1 MYMNKTKKYS
11 IIMPINNST
20 RKNRNSNSNTFL
32 ALQYPG
38 YQRDI
43 NERKEREQRELKNR
57 YLRNLAV
64 QLSKGDKS
72 AKEEVEKLPENEL
85 DYVNMIHSQIKRAER
100 RKKEKELYLLDKSKK
115 SKSTPIEIKTPTPII
130 RAFEPAFEVDVSKGI
145 QRSLSK
151 RKLGGKRKNKKG
163 KRKSIKKK

>member
-20 RKNRNSNSNTFL
+20 RKSRTSNSNTFL
-32 ALQYPG
+32 ALMNPAYK
-38 YQRDI
+38 RDI

-57 YLRNLAV
+57 SLRNLAV
-64 QLSKGDKS
+64 QLSKGNKS

-85 DYVNMIHSQIKRAER
+85 EHVKMIHSQIKRAER
-100 RKKEKELYLLDKSKK
+100 REKEKELYLLHQSKRRKSKPI
-115 SKSTPIEIKTPTPII
+115 PIEAPTPVIT
-130 RAFEPAFEVDVSKGI
+130 AFEPPFDVDVSKGI
-145 QRSLSK
+145 KRSPSR
-151 RKLGGKRKNKKG
+151 RKFGGKRKHKKG